1 MKNIAIVTG
10 ASSGIG
16 REFFLSLKDK
26 YPTLDEIWIVA
37 RNEEKLKALQTETQ
51 TPLRIFPLDLSKE
64 SATKALETALQEEK
78 PAIQYLL
85 CASGFGSFRAIKDDD
100 SDVLQNMVD
109 LNCRSI
115 VGVTKAAYPY
125 IAKGGLVMLIA
136 SVAAFQPIPYIAT
149 YAASKSFVLSYGRA
163 LNKEL
168 RKSNG
173 ARCMCVCPFWTKT
186 AFFDR
191 AIVKTD
197 ENTVVKKYAVMYEP
211 KQIVARAWK
220 DAKKKNC
227 DVSICGAY
235 SKGQALLV
243 KLLPHK
249 VVMSVWMNQQGLK

>member
-1 MKNIAIVTG
+1 MKTIAIVTG

-16 REFFLSLKDK
+16 KEFFLSLKDK
-26 YPTLDEIWIVA
+26 APLDEIWVVA
-37 RNEEKLKALQTETQ
+37 RGEEKLKALQAESET
-51 TPLRIFPLDLSKE
+51 PIRVFPLDLSKTE
-64 SATKALETALQEEK
+64 SSLTIENALKEK
-78 PAIQYLL
+78 KVEIQYLV
-85 CASGFGSFRAIKDDD
+85 CASGFGRFNAVEADD
-100 SDVLQNMVD
+100 SAILQNMVD

-115 VGVTKAAYPY
+115 IGVTKACIPY
-125 IAKGGLVMLIA
+125 MKKGGTMLLVA

-149 YAASKSFVLSYGRA
+149 YAASKAFVLSYGRA

-168 RKSNG
+168 RKSKG
-173 ARCMCVCPFWTKT
+173 AKVLCVCPFWTKT

-191 AIVKTD
+191 AIADK

-211 KQIVARAWK
+211 SQIVRRAWK
-220 DAKKKNC
+220 DAKKKRK

-249 VVMSVWMNQQGLK
+249 WVMSIWMNQQGLK